1 MGLWASMA
9 PQTRTVLIEHVI
21 ALFLVALVTTAG
33 LFGWR
38 YYDAMLLPHAKF
50 VPTVT
55 PTPFVDP
62 ILAKEQGRRQRLV
75 ADHNGAGHAFRAG
88 GRTDLATK
96 EYQAALAVDPDNFE
110 ARQGLREMG
119 ITPPP
124 SVREQ
129 TPTPPAP
136 TPRPTVTVRP

>member
-1 MGLWASMA
+1 MVPL
-9 PQTRTVLIEHVI
+9 TRTALVEHVI
-21 ALFLVALVTTAG
+21 AFFLVALVATAG
-33 LFGWR
+33 LVGWR
-38 YYDAMLLPHAKF
+38 YYDAVLLPRAKF

-62 ILAKEQGRRQRLV
+62 VLAREQGRRQRLV
-75 ADHNGAGHAFRAG
+75 ADHNGAGHAFRAS
-88 GRTDLATK
+88 GRADLASK
-96 EYQAALAVDPDNFE
+96 EYLAALAVDPDNFE

-129 TPTPPAP
+129 TPTPPAA